1 MSTAAP
7 LQNTAAKSQVMS
19 ESSTAGLL
27 LQRKC
32 VCGSTK
38 SALIGECEECKNQE
52 LKNRTRLQP
61 KLSIGASNNPLEQE
75 ADRVADQ
82 VLAVPAYP
90 AVSSAVP
97 SIQRFSGQATA
108 DAGIAPAS
116 VERVLASSGRPLDPA
131 LQQDMGQRFGHDFSQ
146 VRVHTGVAAEQS
158 AQEVHAHAYTVG
170 HNMVFGAGRYEPGS
184 QVGRRLIAH
193 ELTHVVQ
200 QLGADEM
207 NVGQSNDKRSLS
219 PVAPMMHPSDSVA
232 PTGVAASV
240 LGLQRSAGNRIARA
254 PLNGSSGGG
263 LLQREPD
270 DPLEQGLDEAR
281 QVLREADE
289 VAKDL
294 LEEVNG
300 ERMKGR
306 VRDNKVTRRLKQKLR
321 DLATRSP
328 PSVMDPEAEK
338 AARLLGQIEDLE
350 RELHERRIAR
360 ERVIGAPKTD
370 ERRKK
375 QARAAA
381 ETEEKA
387 AKKVENAAGKS
398 GEAAPKSEKFA
409 AKSPTRSTGGAD
421 LAQNTR
427 IRGTSTEIGEGVSP
441 PSGDVAEE
449 KAAKKVEQ
457 AAGKSE
463 EAAPKAE
470 KFEAKFPTRS
480 TGGADMAQ
488 NTRIRATATSP
499 GGGPRSPATS
509 RDVAAEMANTATSIK
524 NMATAVKIAHWAL
537 QSINFIGLLERI
549 ATARNIA
556 ASTLANVTPYH
567 KEIRQAIDIAADA
580 KNIADY
586 YNSLDLRENIP
597 DTGWGAFDEG
607 SSILMGIQMD
617 YYLTE
622 SHLHDAL
629 ESVLAAKKD
638 IAEQIT
644 GVGDKLRE
652 KKSALILMIESTPL
666 ADLHFYSE
674 AAFQILKNLS
684 EAADSYEDAR
694 KSIYLQERMAQA
706 SIKFIEMRLREL
718 DASGFVTIDIAA
730 ADLKGASLDNFTMRR

>member
-1 MSTAAP
+1 MSTTAP
-7 LQNTAAKSQVMS
+7 LQNTAAESQVMS

-27 LQRKC
+27 LQCKC

-38 SALIGECEECKNQE
+38 SALIGECEECKSPE

-61 KLSIGASNNPLEQE
+61 KLSIGASNDPLEQE
-75 ADRVADQ
+75 ADRVVDQ

-97 SIQRFSGQATA
+97 SIHCFSGQATA

-116 VERVLASSGRPLDPA
+116 VDRVLSGSGRPLDPA

-207 NVGQSNDKRSLS
+207 NVGQSNDKRCLS
-219 PVAPMMHPSDSVA
+219 PVAPMIHPPDSVA
-232 PTGVAASV
+232 LTGVAASV
-240 LGLQRSAGNRIARA
+240 LGLQRSAGSRIARA

-300 ERMKGR
+300 ERMKGK

-375 QARAAA
+375 QARVASEKQARAAA

-398 GEAAPKSEKFA
+398 GEAASKAEKFA
-409 AKSPTRSTGGAD
+409 AKSPTMSTGGAN
-421 LAQNTR
+421 L
-427 IRGTSTEIGEGVSP
+427 
-441 PSGDVAEE
+441 
-449 KAAKKVEQ
+449 
-457 AAGKSE
+457 
-463 EAAPKAE
+463 
-470 KFEAKFPTRS
+470 
-480 TGGADMAQ
+480 AQ

-499 GGGPRSPATS
+499 GEGPRSPVTS
-509 RDVAAEMANTATSIK
+509 GDVAAEMTNTATSIK

-549 ATARNIA
+549 ATARNMA
-556 ASTLANVTPYH
+556 ASITANVTPYH

-586 YNSLDLRENIP
+586 YSSLDLRENIP
-597 DTGWGAFDEG
+597 ATGWGAFDEG
-607 SSILMGIQMD
+607 SSILMEIQMD

-644 GVGDKLRE
+644 GVGGKLRE
-652 KKSALILMIESTPL
+652 KKSALIVMFESTPL

-718 DASGFVTIDIAA
+718 DASGLVPIDIAD